1 MEWRFEQVAGPF
13 NLTEGPVW
21 NGERLLFTAIYDR
34 EIKSFD
40 PSTGECSVFAQETG
54 NGNGMFLDQQRNLL
68 VCEGAGRR
76 VARYQQ
82 DGQRVTLASH
92 FEGRRLNQPNDIVA
106 DNQGRIWFTDPCYY
120 DRESMELDHESV
132 YRLDPESDGSYSMSR
147 VTFDTLSPNGLVFS
161 PDQTTLYVAEAPS
174 APRGQR
180 ELRAYPVQSD
190 GSLGEPKIL
199 HDFGPHRGIDG
210 MRIDKDGNVVAACGW
225 PESGP
230 GARIAVFSPSGE
242 VLEDHAVPTSPTNCC
257 FGDSDLQTLYV
268 TGYDGC
274 LYRGRTDRKGYVQ

>member
-1 MEWRFEQVAGPF
+1 MEWKFEQVAGPF

-21 NGERLLFTAIYDR
+21 NGELLLFTAIYDG
-34 EIKSFD
+34 EIRSFD
-40 PSTGECSVFAQETG
+40 PSTGECRVVAQDTG
-54 NGNGMFLDQQRNLL
+54 NGNGLFLDRQRNLL

-106 DNQGRIWFTDPCYY
+106 DDNGRIWFTDPCYY
-120 DRESMELDHESV
+120 DREKMELDQESV
-132 YRLDPESDGSYSMSR
+132 YRLDPQSDGSYSITR
-147 VTFDTLSPNGLVFS
+147 VTFDTTRPNGLVLS
-161 PDQTTLYVAEAPS
+161 PDQKTLYVAESPRAPVGE
-174 APRGQR
+174 RQ
-180 ELRAYPVQSD
+180 LRAYDVQSD
-190 GSLGEPKIL
+190 GSLGETRVL
-199 HDFGPHRGIDG
+199 HSFGRHRGIDG
-210 MRIDKDGNVVAACGW
+210 MRTDKDGNVVAACGW

-242 VLEDHAVPTSPTNCC
+242 VLEEHPVPTTPTNCG

-274 LYRGRTDRKGYVQ
+274 LYRARTHRQGYLQ